1 MFTIFVKI
9 FILKCISRDCF
20 IQILTLCW
28 ICISSS
34 SCNTDLNYSK
44 IFNRTMNSLLL
55 VSAIIC
61 VMLLLF
67 IAYAF
72 INNSDFKLIDEISNS
87 DTRIEIDTTS
97 GNETAN
103 ETENQ

>member
-1 MFTIFVKI
+1 
-9 FILKCISRDCF
+9 
-20 IQILTLCW
+20 
-28 ICISSS
+28 
-34 SCNTDLNYSK
+34 
-44 IFNRTMNSLLL
+44 MNSLLL
-55 VSAIIC
+55 VSALIC

-72 INNSDFKLIDEISNS
+72 INNSDFKLIDEMSNS
-87 DTRIEIDTTS
+87 DTRIEIDTSS

>member
-1 MFTIFVKI
+1 M
-9 FILKCISRDCF
+9 LKFLSSDVSQETASLDINSCVG
-20 IQILTLCW
+20 T
-28 ICISSS
+28 CISSS
-34 SCNTDLNYSK
+34 GSNTDLNYSK
-44 IFNRTMNSLLL
+44 IFNKTMNSLLI
-55 VSAIIC
+55 VSAIVC

-87 DTRIEIDTTS
+87 DTRLEIDTTS

>member
-1 MFTIFVKI
+1 
-9 FILKCISRDCF
+9 
-20 IQILTLCW
+20 
-28 ICISSS
+28 
-34 SCNTDLNYSK
+34 
-44 IFNRTMNSLLL
+44 
-55 VSAIIC
+55 
-61 VMLLLF
+61 MLLLF

-87 DTRIEIDTTS
+87 DTRIEIETSS

>member
-1 MFTIFVKI
+1 
-9 FILKCISRDCF
+9 
-20 IQILTLCW
+20 
-28 ICISSS
+28 
-34 SCNTDLNYSK
+34 
-44 IFNRTMNSLLL
+44 MNSLLL
-55 VSAIIC
+55 VSAVIC

-87 DTRIEIDTTS
+87 DTRIEIDRSS

>member
-1 MFTIFVKI
+1 
-9 FILKCISRDCF
+9 
-20 IQILTLCW
+20 
-28 ICISSS
+28 
-34 SCNTDLNYSK
+34 
-44 IFNRTMNSLLL
+44 MNSLLL

-72 INNSDFKLIDEISNS
+72 INNSDFKIIDEISNS
-87 DTRIEIDTTS
+87 DTRIEIDTS
-97 GNETAN
+97 PGNETAN

>member
-9 FILKCISRDCF
+9 FILKHISRTCI
-20 IQILTLCW
+20 IQISILDLHSF
-28 ICISSS
+28 SSL
-34 SCNTDLNYSK
+34 NTNLNYSK
-44 IFNRTMNSLLL
+44 ISNRTMNSLLL

-72 INNSDFKLIDEISNS
+72 INNSDFRFIDEISNS
-87 DTRIEIDTTS
+87 DTRLEIDTTS

>member
-1 MFTIFVKI
+1 
-9 FILKCISRDCF
+9 
-20 IQILTLCW
+20 
-28 ICISSS
+28 
-34 SCNTDLNYSK
+34 
-44 IFNRTMNSLLL
+44 MNSLLL

-72 INNSDFKLIDEISNS
+72 INNSDFKFIDEISNS
-87 DTRIEIDTTS
+87 DTRIEIDTS
-97 GNETAN
+97 PRNETDN